1 MDWSADELAPR
12 DRYKLLIGCIV
23 PRPIALVSTVDAD
36 GRVNLAPFSFFNG
49 VGSDPMTLV
58 FCPANR
64 ADGGEKDT
72 LRNCKPRSEGGT
84 GEFVVCASVEGYARE
99 IAAAAEPLP
108 FGESEYALTGL
119 ATAPSARV
127 RAPRVARAPWSF
139 ECETVQVV
147 RTNPGVAAGGNVVIG
162 RVVHVHVD
170 DALVDARFHVDADAL
185 RAVGRMGGIGYATT
199 RDRYEM
205 PIGRAALEREDPFR

>member
-1 MDWSADELAPR
+1 MDIDPDDLGSR
-12 DRYKLLIGCIV
+12 DRYRLLIGCIV
-23 PRPIALVSTVDAD
+23 PRPIALVSTVDRE

-49 VGSDPMTLV
+49 VGSDPMTVV

-72 LRNCKPRSEGGT
+72 LANCKPRAEGGT
-84 GEFVVCASVEGYARE
+84 GEFVVCAATEAYARE

-108 FGESEYALTGL
+108 HGASEFELTGL
-119 ATAPSARV
+119 ETAPSGRV
-127 RAPRVARAPWSF
+127 RAPRVARSPWSF
-139 ECETVQVV
+139 ECETLHVV
-147 RTNPGVAAGGNVVIG
+147 RTNPGAPAGGNVVIG

-170 DALVDARFHVDADAL
+170 DAFLDARGHVDPEKL

-199 RDRYEM
+199 RERYEM
-205 PIGRAALEREDPFR
+205 PAGREALLRPDPFG